1 MDAQVFKD
9 ISKGANYATLVA
21 TGGVPGA
28 LAAGTGLVASV
39 GSAFTD
45 SSVLNEA
52 LKFGSQKGAEKFF
65 TEVLGHTPGAAARA
79 VALID
84 LSGGWD
90 AFTNRVKVEILGIQS
105 EKKGDAK

>member
-1 MDAQVFKD
+1 MKAMDAQVFKD
-9 ISKGANYATLVA
+9 ISTEANYATLVA
-21 TGGVPGA
+21 TGGLPGA

-45 SSVLNEA
+45 SSALNEA
-52 LKFGSQKGAEKFF
+52 LKLGSQKGAEKFF
-65 TEVLGHTPGAAARA
+65 TEILGHTPAAAARA

-90 AFTNRVKVEILGIQS
+90 SFSNRVKIEVLGIQP
-105 EKKGDAK
+105 EKN